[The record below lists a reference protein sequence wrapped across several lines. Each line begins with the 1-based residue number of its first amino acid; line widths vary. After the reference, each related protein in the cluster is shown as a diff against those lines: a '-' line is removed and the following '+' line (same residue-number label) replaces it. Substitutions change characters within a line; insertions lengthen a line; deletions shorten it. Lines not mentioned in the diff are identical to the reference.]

1 MRKPR
6 FLFAAGIFAIVFP
19 FFVNR
24 RMRVFR
30 KTVIHAKPEEIF
42 PFLNDL
48 RNWPLWTEWSRRDEM
63 RASYNG
69 PPAGVGA
76 TQQWETEKM
85 NGILKI
91 THSTPDARIA
101 YTLDMAG
108 EKYHFDGVIAL
119 DAAGPLTTVTWTCK
133 WDTGENPYAR
143 YPGLLIKRCIRCDF
157 AAGLANL
164 KSLIEG
170 TR

>member
-1 MRKPR
+1 MRKSR
-6 FLFAAGIFAIVFP
+6 FLLVAGIFALAFP

-63 RASYNG
+63 HVSYEG

-76 TQQWETEKM
+76 VQIWDTEKM
-85 NGILKI
+85 SGVLRI

-101 YTLDMAG
+101 YTLDMCG
-108 EKYHFDGVIAL
+108 GKCRIEGVIAL
-119 DAAGPLTTVTWTCK
+119 DAAGPLTTVTWICK
-133 WDTGENPYAR
+133 WDSGENPYAR
-143 YPGLLIKRCIRCDF
+143 YIGLFFKRCIGCGF
-157 AAGLANL
+157 AASLANL

-170 TR
+170 AH